1 VSAPPISAGSLPDTV
16 QEALR
21 LLQAADGL
29 YLKLL
34 GGVAVALRCPS
45 ASRAPLARAY
55 KDIDF
60 VVGRRDREGVKRLF
74 DAAGYEADRH
84 FNAIHG
90 HQRLEFTHP
99 VNLHKADIFIDRVS
113 MCHELELAGRL
124 DGPDATLPPADLLL
138 LKLQVV
144 ETNERDFQDATAL
157 FADHDLGPQGIDV
170 GRIVDVLASDWGW
183 WRTATTVLRAT
194 RDYAAGLEGLDR
206 AEAVCAAIDA
216 LLGEIDAAPKSRRWK
231 MRARVGDRVRWY
243 ELPDDV
249 G

>member
-16 QEALR
+16 QEAQR

-29 YLKLL
+29 SLKLL

-45 ASRAPLARAY
+45 ASRAPLARPY

-60 VVGRRDREGVKRLF
+60 VAERRDREGVKRLF
-74 DAAGYEADRH
+74 DAAGYEADPH

-99 VNLHKADIFIDRVS
+99 ANAHKADVFVDRVS
-113 MCHELELAGRL
+113 MCHELELVGRL
-124 DGPDATLPPADLLL
+124 DGPDATLPAADLLL

-157 FADHDLGPQGIDV
+157 LADHELGPQGIDV
-170 GRIVDVLASDWGW
+170 RRIVEVLAGDWGW
-183 WRTATTVLRAT
+183 WRTATAVLRAT
-194 RDYAAGLEGLDR
+194 REYAAGLEGFDR
-206 AEAVCAAIDA
+206 PEAVCAAIDA
-216 LLGEIDAAPKSRRWK
+216 LLGEIEAAPKSRRWR

-243 ELPDDV
+243 ELPDEV